1 MRSDS
6 GLDIACSERE
16 WSEGKRAVSASGVKV
31 GTKSVSFKKLNK
43 MVTYY
48 YWTAR
53 LRCDSSQVLII
64 HFASGTSVHSP
75 EGSSVCCSP
84 HQDSLS
90 SIPEQDRRSE
100 PFNR

>member
-31 GTKSVSFKKLNK
+31 GTKSVS
-43 MVTYY
+43 
-48 YWTAR
+48 
-53 LRCDSSQVLII
+53 QVRFISGTCINNSLCLE
-64 HFASGTSVHSP
+64 GTSVHSP